1 MDDFSKLLSD
11 ITENPELVLTSQLT
25 DEQILELQKRINPY
39 SYVPNADPRNPHKKV
54 AVVSY
59 TNLREDYLRK
69 FAMTSLVGF
78 IYKAASEYEVPAE
91 DRRWKPKKAGTDTSL
106 LDMEKTI
113 GRLEDILAL
122 AKKSLTT
129 DTVEEHNDH
138 IFGVTTMLYLLGE
151 DAKHRIPA
159 TLEKTK
165 KLPMTNELLQEY
177 SQEIKK
183 LTEVSNI
190 EAPADTGKK
199 IISNFI
205 DTLFKYDPNRHVK
218 SAKSVDELDESKND
232 LVDPERVTL
241 DRLQLAATKK
251 LKSVNTT
258 TSDMLDTIFA
268 SQVNYN
274 AASVVLGN
282 KSLYQAVD
290 YMMKRPDVY
299 EKHLKDHI
307 NKDVKT
313 IIDIIPPQDT
323 YHKWSYY
330 TEVNYEDIRKAT
342 EAIYADKPDLDWAIS
357 LLETFEGTQERINEQ
372 FDAYKMRYQDEML
385 TDIKMI
391 QYGGWTLLGDFKKN
405 RSNIDFYNKN
415 MGILKKI
422 IDRHAEDKKVGT
434 ELMKNRVK
442 VSKAKNIAECGPDVP
457 SLKNYK
463 VDGGDNLE
471 SFGAQKVI
479 STEEMKRIEAAK
491 GNLKIA
497 QELEYIDNLRKSI
510 KELEEAKHELSD
522 YEKDTLEMNK
532 KQLVR
537 AVELLEVPDDAI
549 QVDVWTNDGSDLK
562 KTSFYTKSDEAL
574 DAETKEEV
582 KEDPKPNSSG
592 LVTKKVEL
600 NGQTVDVDNIAPFA
614 RAFYAKAEGGEDI
627 SQMEYIETE
636 SGDGKLI
643 SK

>member
-1 MDDFSKLLSD
+1 
-11 ITENPELVLTSQLT
+11 
-25 DEQILELQKRINPY
+25 
-39 SYVPNADPRNPHKKV
+39 
-54 AVVSY
+54 
-59 TNLREDYLRK
+59 
-69 FAMTSLVGF
+69 
-78 IYKAASEYEVPAE
+78 
-91 DRRWKPKKAGTDTSL
+91 
-106 LDMEKTI
+106 
-113 GRLEDILAL
+113 
-122 AKKSLTT
+122 
-129 DTVEEHNDH
+129 
-138 IFGVTTMLYLLGE
+138 
-151 DAKHRIPA
+151 
-159 TLEKTK
+159 
-165 KLPMTNELLQEY
+165 
-177 SQEIKK
+177 
-183 LTEVSNI
+183 
-190 EAPADTGKK
+190 
-199 IISNFI
+199 
-205 DTLFKYDPNRHVK
+205 
-218 SAKSVDELDESKND
+218 
-232 LVDPERVTL
+232 
-241 DRLQLAATKK
+241 
-251 LKSVNTT
+251 
-258 TSDMLDTIFA
+258 
-268 SQVNYN
+268 
-274 AASVVLGN
+274 
-282 KSLYQAVD
+282 
-290 YMMKRPDVY
+290 
-299 EKHLKDHI
+299 
-307 NKDVKT
+307 
-313 IIDIIPPQDT
+313 
-323 YHKWSYY
+323 
-330 TEVNYEDIRKAT
+330 
-342 EAIYADKPDLDWAIS
+342 
-357 LLETFEGTQERINEQ
+357 
-372 FDAYKMRYQDEML
+372 
-385 TDIKMI
+385 
-391 QYGGWTLLGDFKKN
+391 
-405 RSNIDFYNKN
+405 

>member
-199 IISNFI
+199 IITNFI
-205 DTLFKYDPNRHVK
+205 D
-218 SAKSVDELDESKND
+218 
-232 LVDPERVTL
+232 
-241 DRLQLAATKK
+241 
-251 LKSVNTT
+251 
-258 TSDMLDTIFA
+258 
-268 SQVNYN
+268 
-274 AASVVLGN
+274 
-282 KSLYQAVD
+282 
-290 YMMKRPDVY
+290 
-299 EKHLKDHI
+299 
-307 NKDVKT
+307 
-313 IIDIIPPQDT
+313 
-323 YHKWSYY
+323 
-330 TEVNYEDIRKAT
+330 
-342 EAIYADKPDLDWAIS
+342 IY
-357 LLETFEGTQERINEQ
+357 
-372 FDAYKMRYQDEML
+372 
-385 TDIKMI
+385 
-391 QYGGWTLLGDFKKN
+391 
-405 RSNIDFYNKN
+405 
-415 MGILKKI
+415 
-422 IDRHAEDKKVGT
+422 
-434 ELMKNRVK
+434 
-442 VSKAKNIAECGPDVP
+442 
-457 SLKNYK
+457 
-463 VDGGDNLE
+463 
-471 SFGAQKVI
+471 
-479 STEEMKRIEAAK
+479 
-491 GNLKIA
+491 
-497 QELEYIDNLRKSI
+497 LR
-510 KELEEAKHELSD
+510 
-522 YEKDTLEMNK
+522 
-532 KQLVR
+532 
-537 AVELLEVPDDAI
+537 
-549 QVDVWTNDGSDLK
+549 
-562 KTSFYTKSDEAL
+562 
-574 DAETKEEV
+574 
-582 KEDPKPNSSG
+582 
-592 LVTKKVEL
+592 
-600 NGQTVDVDNIAPFA
+600 
-614 RAFYAKAEGGEDI
+614 
-627 SQMEYIETE
+627 
-636 SGDGKLI
+636 
-643 SK
+643 